1 MANQVVTIN
10 SKFLHLIGW
19 DRFCI
24 DKLVTAEKILYANVQ
39 EKVKFRHVPIE
50 LGHSSIYTVSL
61 AEEKFPTKTPFVIL
75 HGIGGSSGFWATN
88 FDELAKYRPVHA
100 IDLLG
105 FGRSSRLPL
114 SSNPVIAESEWIQ
127 SIEEWRKAMK
137 IDKMILIG
145 HSLGGY
151 LAAAYALKYS
161 KNMQHLI
168 LIEPWG
174 FDKKP
179 ELLQPG
185 IMPWWRN
192 LFKNIVYPC
201 IVLSLIRISGPFA
214 NSFLRE
220 QFPDL
225 PRRHQIPASDSDSVY
240 EYFYQINAQKPTGE
254 NAFKTLSEFGYAK
267 NPIIQRI
274 EKLDSNLPITFIY
287 GDLSACKSSI
297 GFEVKEMRS
306 KSYVDVNVV
315 KGVGHHPHIDKKE
328 DFNVLMEKIDNFIEE
343 RKNL

>member
-1 MANQVVTIN
+1 MKNQAVSLN
-10 SKFLHLIGW
+10 SRFLHFIGW
-19 DRFCI
+19 DQFCI
-24 DKLVTAEKILYANVQ
+24 DKLAKAEKVLYANVQ
-39 EKVKFRHVPIE
+39 EKIKFRHIRIG
-50 LGHSSIYTVSL
+50 LGNSSIYTVSL
-61 AEEKFPTKTPFVIL
+61 TEKTFPSKIPFVIL

-88 FDELAKYRPVHA
+88 FDELAKYRPVYA

-105 FGRSSRLPL
+105 FGRSSRVSL
-114 SSNPVIAESEWIQ
+114 SSNPIKAELEWIQ
-127 SIEEWRKAMK
+127 SIEEWRKVMK

-161 KNMQHLI
+161 ENIQHLI

-174 FDKKP
+174 IDEKP
-179 ELLQPG
+179 EKLQPG

-192 LFKNIVYPC
+192 LFKNVVYPC
-201 IVLSLIRISGPFA
+201 IILSLTRICGPFA
-214 NSFLRE
+214 KSFLRE

-225 PRRHQIPASDSDSVY
+225 PRRHQISESDSDNIY

-254 NAFKTLSEFGYAK
+254 TTVKTLSEFGYAK

-274 EKLDSNLPITFIY
+274 VELNSNLPITFIY
-287 GDLSACKSSI
+287 GDLSACKSST
-297 GFEVKEMRS
+297 GFKIKEMRS

-315 KGVGHHPHIDKKE
+315 KGVAHHPHIDKKE
-328 DFNVLMEKIDNFIEE
+328 EFNILIKNINHFIEE
-343 RKNL
+343 NN